1 MPNADQI
8 IHIFLIIQLG
18 FFIWLVPDDGGYLD
32 ADELL
37 LALCSQLV
45 GAALNLAVR
54 PRLLLRRHHDPCD
67 IDIQLKA
74 QCHNQNLIPLK
85 ELDNFA

>member
-8 IHIFLIIQLG
+8 IHIFLIIQSG

-37 LALCSQLV
+37 LALSGQLIL
-45 GAALNLAVR
+45 AALNLAVR
-54 PRLLLRRHHDPCD
+54 PRFLLRRHHDPPD
-67 IDIQLKA
+67 IHIQLEA
-74 QCHNQNLIPLK
+74 QCLNNNLIPLQSVC
-85 ELDNFA
+85 